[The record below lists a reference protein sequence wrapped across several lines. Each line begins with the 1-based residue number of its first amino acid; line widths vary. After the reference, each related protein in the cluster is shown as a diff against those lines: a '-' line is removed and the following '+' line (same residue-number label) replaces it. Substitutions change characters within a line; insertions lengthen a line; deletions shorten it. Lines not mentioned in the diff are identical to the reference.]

1 MRAPADLPSP
11 STERLRL
18 MLGVKLGLLTIA
30 ERLRQNWAA
39 HAAAAGLSTAQVN
52 ALLTLEPGTAVP
64 MRSLAARLDYDASN
78 LSVLV
83 DRLER
88 RGAVERRPD
97 PGDRRVK
104 ALALTPEGERLRA
117 AFWRDLVEDPAPL
130 DELADAD
137 LTALATLLS
146 TLGVAGQPVRL
157 TPARLGPRLRGRVK
171 VRCAA
176 G

>member
-1 MRAPADLPSP
+1 MHLPADLPDP
-11 STERLRL
+11 GTERLRVL
-18 MLGVKLGLLTIA
+18 QGVRLALLEVA

-52 ALLTLEPGTAVP
+52 ALLTLRPGEAVP

-88 RGAVERRPD
+88 RGVVERRPD

-104 ALALTPEGERLRA
+104 ALALTPEGVRLRA
-117 AFWRDLVEDPAPL
+117 SFWRDLVEDPGPLAP
-130 DELADAD
+130 LADAD
-137 LTALATLLS
+137 LQELAALLMVLRTTGPS
-146 TLGVAGQPVRL
+146 
-157 TPARLGPRLRGRVK
+157 PADADQSASPSPAQG
-171 VRCAA
+171 
-176 G
+176 

>member
-1 MRAPADLPSP
+1 MRVPADLPPP
-11 STERLRL
+11 STERLQL
-18 MLGVKLGLLTIA
+18 MLGVKLGLLAAA

-39 HAAAAGLSTAQVN
+39 HAAATGLSTAQVN
-52 ALLTLEPGTAVP
+52 ALLTLQPGQAVP

-104 ALALTPEGERLRA
+104 ALVLTAEGERLRA
-117 AFWRDLVEDPAPL
+117 AFWRDLIEDPGPFAPL
-130 DELADAD
+130 ADPD
-137 LTALATLLS
+137 LGALGALLS
-146 TLGVAGQPVRL
+146 VLDATGQPG
-157 TPARLGPRLRGRVK
+157 ARL
-171 VRCAA
+171 A
-176 G
+176 GDARKSR